1 MGTDRAVR
9 ASIEKLLEGVQIIGF
24 DWTYLYLNEA
34 AERHARR
41 PASDLIGRR
50 MTDCYPGIDE
60 TPVFQALRRV
70 MQSRQP
76 EQLLSE
82 FTYPDG
88 TQGWFEVLIE
98 PVPDGVCVLSLDI
111 SDRQRAQAQLRQAQK
126 MEAVGRLA
134 GDMAHDFN
142 DAVSDMLGFCD
153 LVLARAGEDGQMT
166 ADLLELRRAGER
178 AERLTRQLLALGRRQ
193 QLVPEVISLDAVV
206 LGLHAMMTRLL
217 GDDVRLVVDTTPLLE
232 HVRVDPVQI
241 EQVLMNLLVNA
252 RDAMPHGGT
261 LRIATA
267 NVAFDASFVA
277 RHPGAHAGSYAALSV
292 EDTGVGMAPDVLAH
306 VFEPF
311 FTTKSNGRGSGL
323 GLASVYGIVKQSGG
337 YITIDSRPGVGTTV
351 TAYFPTVDAPLS
363 ELADLPEL
371 RTVSGAETLLVVDED
386 EEVRSLMRRV
396 LAPQGYTVIEAPDV
410 WEALTLVRSRAGR
423 IDLLVTGIVMGDLSG
438 PQLAQHVIAARPD
451 VRVLYIS
458 GFAEAGAL
466 GAGAVSQRVSFLP
479 RPFGPGALLAAV
491 REALD
496 KPLLQH

>member
-1 MGTDRAVR
+1 MGTDSAVR
-9 ASIEKLLEGVQIIGF
+9 SSIEKLLEGIQIIGF

-50 MTDCYPGIDE
+50 MTECYPGIDQ
-60 TPVFQALRRV
+60 TPVFQAMKRV
-70 MQSRQP
+70 MQARQP

-111 SDRQRAQAQLRQAQK
+111 SDKQRAQARLRQAQK
-126 MEAVGRLA
+126 MEVVGRLA
-134 GDMAHDFN
+134 GGMAHDFN
-142 DAVSDMLGFCD
+142 DAVSEMLGFCD

-178 AERLTRQLLALGRRQ
+178 AERLTRKLLALGRRQ
-193 QLVPEVISLDAVV
+193 QLMPEVISLDSVV
-206 LGLHAMMTRLL
+206 LGLHAMITRLL
-217 GDDVRLVVDTTPLLE
+217 GEDVRLVVDTTPGLE

-241 EQVLMNLLVNA
+241 EQVLMNLLMNA
-252 RDAMPHGGT
+252 RDAMPRGGT
-261 LRIATA
+261 LRIATS
-267 NVAFDASFVA
+267 NVTLDAAFVA
-277 RHPGAHAGSYAALSV
+277 RHPGSHAGAYAALSV
-292 EDTGVGMAPDVLAH
+292 EDTGIGMSSDILAH

-311 FTTKSNGRGSGL
+311 FTTKSNGAGSGL
-323 GLASVYGIVKQSGG
+323 GLASVYGIIKQSGG
-337 YITIDSRPGVGTTV
+337 YITIDSRPGVGTTI
-351 TAYFPTVDAPLS
+351 TTYFPTVDAPLS
-363 ELADLPEL
+363 ELADVPEL
-371 RTVSGAETLLVVDED
+371 RTVSGAESLLIVNADGEA
-386 EEVRSLMRRV
+386 RALMRRV

-423 IDLLVTGIVMGDLSG
+423 IDLLITDVIMGDMSG
-438 PQLAQHVIAARPD
+438 PQLAQHVVAVRPD
-451 VRVLYIS
+451 VRVLYVS
-458 GFAEAGAL
+458 GFAEASAL
-466 GAGAVSQRVSFLP
+466 GTGAVSHRVSFLP